1 MNKPTLTIGIPT
13 KNRHNLITVLLDDI
27 FSQLTDEIRARVNVL
42 ISDNASDDTY
52 DIIVKKYSMLHPNVI
67 SYIRNETD
75 IGFSANVD
83 KVVQSASGD
92 FVLIM
97 SDDDSLLPG
106 TLTAVMS
113 MLDAH
118 PDIGVGMLAHGTYDK
133 TMTTKTQVFTPSVC
147 GYFNNG
153 MDYLSKIPSFPDALI
168 SGYIVNRLRWTENFS
183 RDFTKINSIHFIMA
197 PLLIAK
203 YPCFA
208 LGDKGYV
215 KYRSDMGHWSIDTD
229 PLYPFPMFA
238 SYLKSCKINKKLLC
252 TRIHEKMYCTTMR
265 TVMGF
270 IIRNKVLGYNFPR
283 KEIFGVLSPYLDNS
297 TFRIRLFNLI
307 MQLLMYTPMWMLY
320 VPFRWL
326 VPKEL

>member
-1 MNKPTLTIGIPT
+1 MSKPTLTIGIPT
-13 KNRHNLITVLLDDI
+13 RNRNDLITDLLDDV
-27 FSQLTDEIRARVNVL
+27 FSQLTDKTRARVRIL
-42 ISDNASDDTY
+42 ITDNASDVPY
-52 DIIVKKYSMLHPNVI
+52 DAVIERYSKSHPESI
-67 SYIRNETD
+67 SYIRNKVN
-75 IGFSANVD
+75 IGFSANVN
-83 KVVQSASGD
+83 KAVQSAESD

-97 SDDDSLLPG
+97 SDDDGLMPG
-106 TLTAVMS
+106 TIDAVLS
-113 MLDAH
+113 MIDAH
-118 PDIGVGMLAHGTYDK
+118 PDVGIGMLGHATYDK
-133 TMTTKTQVFTPSVC
+133 MMTKETRPFMSSVY
-147 GYFNNG
+147 GYFSNG
-153 MDYLSKIPSFPDALI
+153 KDYLDRIPSFPDALI
-168 SGYIVNRLRWTENFS
+168 SGYVVNRLYWIENFS
-183 RDFTKINSIHFIMA
+183 HDFTEINSIHFIMA

-215 KYRSDMGHWSIDTD
+215 KYRSDMGHWSIATD

-297 TFRIRLFNLI
+297 TFRIRLFNLM

-326 VPKEL
+326 VPEKL